1 MSVFQRR
8 KSILTFIQEKGKRA
22 IRQIGESTGISKSA
36 AGRQMVSQK
45 KRLQYSES
53 LLWETPE
60 GFKFLLRLY
69 VVTLYT
75 FGMKRGVGMES
86 ISEFFYRIHLQNHL
100 GCSPSALRDSR
111 AKLEKK
117 LLEIGQK
124 WEALGLENSEDL
136 EIIGSPYETF
146 FEEMILVLIDLKSGY
161 ILLEEAA
168 EKRSFESWKQRIE
181 KRLKG
186 WNFRVLYLVSDR
198 AKALIKLSHQWL
210 GCLSIPDL
218 FHATH
223 ELAKGYS
230 LSIEWRLKQ
239 ATQRFEKA
247 TQALSQMEAKELD
260 RREVEWRWQVQEV
273 QEAKQQVEHWATA
286 SSIYREEMRQFSLAV
301 HPFHL
306 LEATPQSSSEM
317 YHQLSGVVERMEEM
331 DREYQLHREGY
342 LKRVKNQISA
352 IAELPRVWWIWV
364 EQSLESYSLDTLT
377 QSWLKETLLP
387 VLYWQEQIQKTQSA
401 DKRLCY
407 QQAFERAQQQW
418 QRHPLSAKI
427 DEQTLEKWKQWG
439 VDKVIGFQRTSSAVE
454 GRNGYLTQ
462 MNYNR
467 RGLNQQRLKV
477 MSIIHNFDI
486 YDQDRTTPAQRL
498 FGREFPDLLETL
510 LGEIQDL
517 PLPRNRKN
525 ANPRNARKIQPVPA

>member
-8 KSILTFIQEKGKRA
+8 KSILTNIQEKGKRA
-22 IRQIGESTGISKSA
+22 IRRIGENIGISKSA

-45 KRLQYSES
+45 ERLQYPES
-53 LLWETPE
+53 PLWETAE
-60 GFKFLLRLY
+60 GFNFIIRLY

-86 ISEFFYRIHLQNHL
+86 ISEFFYRIHLPHF

-111 AKLEKK
+111 AKLEKE
-117 LLEIGQK
+117 LLAIGQR
-124 WEALGLENSEDL
+124 WEALGIENAEDL
-136 EIIGSPYETF
+136 EIIGSPDETF
-146 FEEMILVLIDLKSGY
+146 FEEMILVLMDLKSGY

-168 EKRSFESWKQRIE
+168 EQRSFESWKERIE

-186 WNFRVLYLVSDR
+186 WSLRVVYLVSDR
-198 AKALIKLSHQWL
+198 AKALIKLGPQWL
-210 GCLSIPDL
+210 GCRSIPDL

-230 LSIEWRLKQ
+230 LSIQWRLKQ

-247 TQALSQMEAKELD
+247 TQALSQLQAKGPD
-260 RREVEWRWQVQEV
+260 RREVEWRWQVKEV

-286 SSIYREEMRQFSLAV
+286 SAIYREEMRQFSLVV

-306 LEATPQSSSEM
+306 LESRPQSFSEV
-317 YHQLSGVVERMEEM
+317 YHQLNGVLERMEKM
-331 DREYQLHREGY
+331 DLEYQLHREEY
-342 LKRVKNQISA
+342 LKRVKNQISD

-364 EQSLESYSLDTLT
+364 EASLESYCLDTIT

-387 VLYWQEQIQKTQSA
+387 LLYWQEQIQKTQSA
-401 DKRLCY
+401 DRRLCY
-407 QQAFERAQQQW
+407 QQAFEKAQQQW
-418 QRHPLSAKI
+418 QMHPLSAKI
-427 DEQTLEKWKQWG
+427 DQQTLEKWKQWG
-439 VDKVIGFQRTSSAVE
+439 LEKVIGFQRTSSAVE

-486 YDQDRTTPAQRL
+486 YDQERTTPAQRL
-498 FGREFPDLLETL
+498 FRREFPDLLETL

-517 PLPRNRKN
+517 PLSRSRKN
-525 ANPRNARKIQPVPA
+525 VHPRNARKLQPVPV